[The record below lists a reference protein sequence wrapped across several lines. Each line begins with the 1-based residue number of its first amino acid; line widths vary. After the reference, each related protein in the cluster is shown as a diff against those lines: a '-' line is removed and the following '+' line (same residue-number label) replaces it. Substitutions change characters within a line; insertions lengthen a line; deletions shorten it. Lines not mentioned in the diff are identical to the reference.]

1 MDDEIDLI
9 CNLLNTSL
17 QIARILW
24 TVQLI
29 YLRIILPVSMEMVPK
44 ADIYIYDNRCE
55 TKDRHS
61 ETFGAQ
67 NIGRVSEFC

>member
-29 YLRIILPVSMEMVPK
+29 YLRIILPVSMEMLPK
-44 ADIYIYDNRCE
+44 ADIYDNRCQN
-55 TKDRHS
+55 KDRHS

-67 NIGRVSEFC
+67 NIGWVSEFC